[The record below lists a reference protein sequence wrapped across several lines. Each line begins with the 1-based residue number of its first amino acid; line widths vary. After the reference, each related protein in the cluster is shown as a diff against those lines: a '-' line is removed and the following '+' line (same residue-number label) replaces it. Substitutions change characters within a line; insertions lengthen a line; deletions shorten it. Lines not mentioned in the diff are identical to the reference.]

1 VNGTRFNTNKF
12 TLSKYMLYR
21 CIFLFYTGN
30 KKGRVPHK
38 LYNTFS
44 FFYKQTSAWENWI
57 LFWTLNPILDFL
69 DLNNVLLLLNSV
81 IGVKHNHLVT
91 FLKVYLLVLL
101 VNSDSER
108 GFPHQCLT
116 Q

>member
-1 VNGTRFNTNKF
+1 MG
-12 TLSKYMLYR
+12 
-21 CIFLFYTGN
+21 
-30 KKGRVPHK
+30 K
-38 LYNTFS
+38 LDF
-44 FFYKQTSAWENWI
+44 
-57 LFWTLNPILDFL
+57 ILDTYPIL

>member
-1 VNGTRFNTNKF
+1 MVPDLIQINSRCQSICF
-12 TLSKYMLYR
+12 TDV
-21 CIFLFYTGN
+21 FFYFIQAT
-30 KKGRVPHK
+30 KKGEHHTNCIIHFP
-38 LYNTFS
+38 

-57 LFWTLNPILDFL
+57 LFWTPNPILDFL

-91 FLKVYLLVLL
+91 CLKVYLLVLL